1 MSVLDEFEGYTP
13 AQVAEK
19 TLLFSET
26 ELKRMCARGE
36 IQHHRGAR
44 GKVIFYRD
52 DVRALLRQFRRAPAK
67 KRMAGDIELAE
78 GQLYPT
84 AAQIIDQPTV
94 SPFRTTPRSRAAHKE
109 TARRSA

>member
-52 DVRALLRQFRRAPAK
+52 DVRALVRQFRRTPVKKSTETPA
-67 KRMAGDIELAE
+67 LAE
-78 GQLYPT
+78 
-84 AAQIIDQPTV
+84 PTV
-94 SPFRTTPRSRAAHKE
+94 SPFRTTSRSRAAHQE